1 MAAGTKSGRGKLTI
15 PPTGLKKRRQTRD
28 EAQGLSAKVG
38 ASSVGWKWGEAV
50 RYPEQEIHRAVVSH
64 LNWRAMP
71 GVFFF
76 HPPNGGYRSK
86 VEGAIFKGLGV
97 KRGVPD
103 LIIFYSGQIFGL
115 EFKSTKGRVSPV
127 QRQVMNDME
136 VAGAR
141 TSVAASID
149 EALVTLE
156 CWGVIRREYHR
167 VPDTTKEPTESA

>member
-1 MAAGTKSGRGKLTI
+1 MNR
-15 PPTGLKKRRQTRD
+15 
-28 EAQGLSAKVG
+28 
-38 ASSVGWKWGEAV
+38 
-50 RYPEQEIHRAVVSH
+50 PEQIIHRAVVSH

-76 HPPNGGYRSK
+76 HSPNGGKRSK

-103 LIIFYSGQIFGL
+103 LVILYSGQIFGL
-115 EFKSTKGRVSPV
+115 EFKSAKGRVSPA
-127 QRQVMNDME
+127 QRQAMNAME

-141 TSVAASID
+141 TSIAASVD

-156 CWGVIRREYHR
+156 CWGVIRRTPQE
-167 VPDTTKEPTESA
+167 VKT